1 MRRDTV
7 SMPRKLGA
15 LVMAMGLAASLGV
28 TTTATAAAQDPYTM
42 ATPAAGEN
50 HPALQKFYAQRV
62 QWGPCLDAAMRS
74 STLDR
79 YQAFLNMGEMECGT
93 VEVPVVYPDV
103 IAQDKA
109 LGNPWKVEPGKTAV
123 A

>member
-62 QWGPCLDAAMRS
+62 QWGPCLRRSDAFIDTRS
-74 STLDR
+74 L
-79 YQAFLNMGEMECGT
+79 
-93 VEVPVVYPDV
+93 
-103 IAQDKA
+103 
-109 LGNPWKVEPGKTAV
+109 PGV
-123 A
+123 SQYG